1 MAVTPARSRK
11 HWKLP
16 VLALIVALAAGAFYT
31 CLRLY
36 GGRNTPP
43 SAAAAIQPVGH
54 YVGAQACADCHA
66 TEYSSWRGSQHQLAM
81 QHATA
86 QSVLADFNNTSFR
99 YGGITSTFF
108 KRDGNFFVNTDGPD
122 GKLHDYQ
129 IRYTFGLTPLQQYL
143 VPFPDGRI
151 QALSIAWDTRAKELG
166 GQRWFHLYPGQAIKA
181 GDRLHWTGIDQNWNY
196 QCADCHS
203 THLLKNFDARANTFN
218 TTWSEISVG
227 CEACHGPGS
236 LHLQWSRKQGKWQ
249 QVPAKG
255 LSALFTER
263 QGVTWSHAAATP
275 TATRSLPRTTNTE
288 IEVCAHC
295 HARRGQLT
303 DKEPPGRPLGDSYR
317 AALLEEGLYW
327 PDGQMR
333 GEVYNYASFLQSKM
347 YSKGV
352 TCSDCHDPH
361 ALKLRASGNA
371 VCAQCHSPATF
382 DNVSHSHH
390 APGTPGAQC
399 AACHMPTTTYMQVDP
414 RHDHSFRI
422 PRPDRTITLG
432 VPNAC
437 NQCHANHDANWAM
450 KQIQSWV
457 SQPAP
462 GYQSFAEALYGG
474 EHTTANARTLLF
486 GVVDDRNQ
494 SAIAR
499 ASALALLAQFPGPR
513 ASDALHAALKDT
525 DPLVRAAAVQAM
537 ANEPPEQR
545 VRWLVPMTSDPVRSV
560 RIDAAQALA
569 GAPLAGASAED
580 QAAVSRATAEYVA
593 VQQFNAD
600 RPEAHANLGML
611 HALSGQPE
619 QGKSELRKALALDPS
634 FVPAA
639 ANLADLYRAGGD
651 ESQAEAVLR
660 EALRHNA
667 NDASLHYA
675 LGLALARQK
684 RGAEALAHLKQAV
697 RLAPDQPR
705 YAYVYGVALHSLGNE
720 DLSIKVLVD
729 AHKRFAGDAEI
740 LQALTTMERD
750 LGQRTAARGYAQ
762 QLVDLVPDDP
772 QAQALLRQLA
782 Q

>member
-1 MAVTPARSRK
+1 M
-11 HWKLP
+11 
-16 VLALIVALAAGAFYT
+16 LIVALAAGAVYT

-36 GGRNTPP
+36 GGRDTPP
-43 SAAAAIQPVGH
+43 NIAVAVRPVGH
-54 YVGAQACADCHA
+54 YVGAEACAACHA
-66 TEYSSWRGSQHQLAM
+66 HEYASWRGSQHQLAM
-81 QHATA
+81 QHASA

-99 YGGITSTFF
+99 YGGIISTFF
-108 KRDGNFFVNTDGPD
+108 KRDGKFFVNTDGPD

-129 IRYTFGLTPLQQYL
+129 VRYTFGLTPLQQYL

-151 QALSIAWDTRAKELG
+151 QALSVAWDTRAKELG

-203 THLLKNFDARANTFN
+203 THLLKNFDPRTNTFN

-236 LHLQWSRKQGKWQ
+236 LHMQWSRKQGEWQ
-249 QVPAKG
+249 QISDKG
-255 LSALFTER
+255 LSVLFTER
-263 QGVTWSHAAATP
+263 RGVTWTHAAATP
-275 TATRSLPRTTNTE
+275 TASRNVPRATDTE

-333 GEVYNYASFLQSKM
+333 GEVYNYGSFLQSKM

-352 TCSDCHDPH
+352 TCGDCHDPH
-361 ALKLRASGNA
+361 TLKLRATGNA

-382 DNVSHSHH
+382 DNVSHLHH
-390 APGTPGAQC
+390 PPGTPGAQC

-422 PRPDRTITLG
+422 PRPDRTKTLG

-437 NQCHANHDANWAM
+437 NQCHANRDSTWAM
-450 KQIQSWV
+450 AQIQSWV
-457 SQPAP
+457 SQPAT

-474 EHTTANARTLLF
+474 EHVTANARPSLF
-486 GVVDDRNQ
+486 AVVDDKHQ

-499 ASALALLAQFPGPR
+499 ASALSLLTRFAGPR
-513 ASDALHAALKDT
+513 TSDALHSALRDS

-537 ANEPPEQR
+537 GNEPPEQR
-545 VRWLVPMTSDPVRSV
+545 ARWLVPMTSDPVRSV
-560 RIDAAQALA
+560 RIGAAQALA
-569 GAPLAGASAED
+569 GAPLESANAED
-580 QAAVSRATAEYVA
+580 QAAVARATAEYVA

-611 HALSGQPE
+611 YALSGQPE
-619 QGKSELRKALALDPS
+619 PGESELRKALTLDPS

-639 ANLADLYRAGGD
+639 ANLADLYRASGD

-660 EALRHNA
+660 EALGHNA

-684 RGAEALAHLKQAV
+684 RTTEALADLKQAV
-697 RLAPDQPR
+697 KLAPDQAR
-705 YAYVYGVALHSLGNE
+705 YAYVYGVALHSMGNK
-720 DLSIKVLVD
+720 DLSFRVLAD

-750 LGQRTAARGYAQ
+750 RGQLTAARAYAQ

-772 QAQALLRQLA
+772 QAQALLRQLT